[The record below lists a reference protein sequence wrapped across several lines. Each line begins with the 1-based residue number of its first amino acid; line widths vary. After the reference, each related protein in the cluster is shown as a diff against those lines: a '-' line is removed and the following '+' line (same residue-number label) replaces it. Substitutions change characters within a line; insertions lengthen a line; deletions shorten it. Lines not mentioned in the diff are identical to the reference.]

1 MTVSP
6 GGVPHTPD
14 TVVFRILGPLQVT
27 GHCGPV
33 RIPPGRQEVILAAL
47 LLEANRVVSTDYL
60 VDLIWDDEP
69 PDTART
75 QVQICVSR
83 LRKLFTTAGIAAAI
97 TTRPPGYALKTEGDL
112 VDAAIFA
119 RRVAEARALG
129 KRRDIAGAVEL
140 LRLAA
145 ELWQGDCLSGV
156 SSETLRSKAL
166 QLDEE
171 RLTAAETRID
181 LELDLG
187 RHHQLVGEIQLLVR
201 VHPLRERLRGQLML
215 ALYRSGRQ
223 AEALE
228 SYRVGRELLVEELGL
243 EPGGELRQ
251 LERAILSG
259 EVPPVPLPGKGEG
272 AALRGGFRET
282 EAPGAGFRDGA
293 DAPGTGFRAEAPG
306 GGAWWSGRELPSP
319 GEAGAMGAELRDAGR
334 GADPSGAG
342 SVGAGSVG
350 AGSVGPL
357 GADGGP
363 AGARPGQSTP
373 GAGAAGAG
381 RPGFGAPDASAP
393 GPGQQGAGPWGS
405 GPVRA
410 GSVDAEPSGPG
421 ESGGG
426 REGARPGS
434 TTPGAGTPGP
444 GPSDA
449 GRPGAG
455 PADAGA
461 ADAGRRPGGGPAR
474 AGAAGRPLGA
484 GAETAGPG
492 YGGGS
497 RFPALPGRP
506 GGTTDALGGALLG
519 ALLAG
524 PTDLGTGSGAPEG
537 GRDGALGPAGTS
549 AGGSAGLALLGHVR
563 AGGSPGAESR
573 PETTAGVPDGFPG
586 TEYGPDATGGPGRL
600 PGAEYRPETTHSP
613 AGRTGTDYP
622 QETPGGARGSTG
634 AEYGPETT
642 GGPGR
647 LPGAEY
653 RPETAHGPAGRTGTE
668 YPQEITGG
676 PGGFARAEYR
686 LEAAGGGL
694 PGAEYRSEGGAGRA
708 ERPGGA
714 YGASAQGGPYREE
727 TPRQL
732 PADTSDFVG
741 DEEQILRIEGALLG
755 DGTRRAVGLAVIVG
769 KPGTGKSTLATHIA
783 HRLSDSAFPDG
794 QLYCDLRG
802 TGTPATSGEVL
813 GRFLRALGIPGPVI
827 PESQDERAEMYRTLL
842 ASRRVLVVLDDAASE
857 SQIRPLLPGSNSCA
871 VLVTSR
877 VRLTGLPGAHRVE
890 LDVMGTGHAVEL
902 LVRVIGADRVA
913 REGVAVE
920 ALIRTVGGL
929 PLALRI
935 VAARL
940 AARPHWTLASM
951 VHRLA
956 NERHRLDEL
965 THGEMTMRASLS
977 LTHDGLAAEDRRLL
991 RLLSL
996 AQGPTL
1002 PGWLAGPLLD
1012 DPRPFASDL
1021 LEPLVDVQMLD
1032 VVGMEST
1039 GGFRYRFHEIIRVF
1053 AREQLA
1059 AHHDP
1064 ADQRAATARM
1074 LGGWMSLAE
1083 QAHRRIYGGDFT
1095 VLHGG
1100 APRWEPPAGC
1110 VEELLVDPLEW
1121 LDSEHANLVQAVE
1134 HAAREGMDELCW
1146 DLAATLATLFEGRG
1160 YFDDWERTHQLALE
1174 CVRSAGNTRGTAAL
1188 LGSLGVLYLGRSQ
1201 SEESRAALTS
1211 ALGLFEELGDRQGLA
1226 LCHRD
1231 LALLERMRGNED
1243 HALTLYDRALRD
1255 FDRAGDVVGRA
1266 IVLTQSAHIW
1276 MRRGQTSAAQ
1286 SRLDEAL
1293 GIYRSVGYTGGQ
1305 ARTLRRAGQLLQG
1318 QGEHERAVTTF
1329 TEVLELCR
1337 DSGDVIGEGHLL
1349 RDLGHA
1355 HAEMGRCEAARGFYA
1370 QALSV
1375 REQIMD
1381 QGGAAL
1387 VRLDLARLLAA
1398 SGGTGERS
1406 RSRELLESA
1415 VRAFRDRRMGPELA
1429 EAERLL
1435 GSAPTG
1441 GSPAGRTP
1449 GSFSGTPPTV
1459 SGTVV
1464 PGAVVSGT
1472 VVSGTV
1478 VSGTVVSGAP
1488 LPGPAPA
1495 PVRAPAAGS
1504 AAGV

>member
-27 GHCGPV
+27 GLSGPV

-97 TTRPPGYALKTEGDL
+97 TTRPPGYVLRTEGDL
-112 VDAAIFA
+112 VDAAVFA
-119 RRVAEARALG
+119 RRLADARTLA
-129 KRRDIAGAVEL
+129 KRGDAPEAVEL
-140 LRLAA
+140 LRAA
-145 ELWQGDCLSGV
+145 GELWQGDCLSGV

-171 RLTAAETRID
+171 RLTAAETRIE

-243 EPGGELRQ
+243 EPGGELRG

-259 EVPPVPLPGKGEG
+259 DVPPV
-272 AALRGGFRET
+272 R
-282 EAPGAGFRDGA
+282 
-293 DAPGTGFRAEAPG
+293 
-306 GGAWWSGRELPSP
+306 
-319 GEAGAMGAELRDAGR
+319 
-334 GADPSGAG
+334 
-342 SVGAGSVG
+342 
-350 AGSVGPL
+350 
-357 GADGGP
+357 P
-363 AGARPGQSTP
+363 A
-373 GAGAAGAG
+373 
-381 RPGFGAPDASAP
+381 
-393 GPGQQGAGPWGS
+393 
-405 GPVRA
+405 
-410 GSVDAEPSGPG
+410 
-421 ESGGG
+421 
-426 REGARPGS
+426 
-434 TTPGAGTPGP
+434 
-444 GPSDA
+444 
-449 GRPGAG
+449 
-455 PADAGA
+455 
-461 ADAGRRPGGGPAR
+461 RPGGGFGSA
-474 AGAAGRPLGA
+474 GA
-484 GAETAGPG
+484 GAGFGGAGTGAGPG
-492 YGGGS
+492 
-497 RFPALPGRP
+497 F
-506 GGTTDALGGALLG
+506 
-519 ALLAG
+519 G
-524 PTDLGTGSGAPEG
+524 PTDAGPGTGY
-537 GRDGALGPAGTS
+537 
-549 AGGSAGLALLGHVR
+549 GSAD
-563 AGGSPGAESR
+563 AG
-573 PETTAGVPDGFPG
+573 PG
-586 TEYGPDATGGPGRL
+586 TGYGT
-600 PGAEYRPETTHSP
+600 
-613 AGRTGTDYP
+613 TGTGAGAGYGG
-622 QETPGGARGSTG
+622 TGTGRSAAFGGAASGSG
-634 AEYGPETT
+634 
-642 GGPGR
+642 
-647 LPGAEY
+647 
-653 RPETAHGPAGRTGTE
+653 
-668 YPQEITGG
+668 
-676 PGGFARAEYR
+676 GGFGAA
-686 LEAAGGGL
+686 AAG
-694 PGAEYRSEGGAGRA
+694 
-708 ERPGGA
+708 PGGA
-714 YGASAQGGPYREE
+714 YGAGAAGTGAADGTRPGTPQATHGAPGAPFASSGPPASQGAASPADPGGSPRHQAPYGHGTPGTPGTPLGIPAPRPPQDHGAPLGSAGARAPHDRGAPSPQGPAGIAPPGHGSLLATPFGGGTAGEAPGGPFDGFPVWSPGAPDRSPGRGTSPAGGPADASPTWGAAPASGYPAVEGAPSRNAGPSGGYGGGAGTPGAGSAGGGRAGHPVTSTAATVAPYREE

-741 DEEQILRIEGALLG
+741 DEERIRRVEQALLG
-755 DGTRRAVGLAVIVG
+755 DGECGGGRRAVGVAVIVG

-783 HRLSDSAFPDG
+783 HRLSETAFPDG

-813 GRFLRALGIPGPVI
+813 GRFLRALGIPGPVL

-857 SQIRPLLPGSNSCA
+857 SQIRPLLPGSNTCA

-890 LDVMGTGHAVEL
+890 LDVMGTDHAVEL
-902 LVRVIGADRVA
+902 LVRVIGPDRVA
-913 REGVAVE
+913 REPVAVE

-996 AQGPTL
+996 AQGQTL
-1002 PGWLAGPLLD
+1002 PGWLAGALLD

-1059 AHHDP
+1059 AHHEA
-1064 ADQRAATARM
+1064 ADQHAATARM

-1095 VLHGG
+1095 VLHGS
-1100 APRWEPPAGC
+1100 APRWEPPAEC
-1110 VEELLVDPLEW
+1110 VDELLVDPLGW

-1134 HAAREGMDELCW
+1134 HAAREQMDELCW
-1146 DLAATLATLFEGRG
+1146 DLATTLATLFEGRG
-1160 YFDDWERTHQLALE
+1160 YLDDWERTHRLALDS
-1174 CVRSAGNTRGTAAL
+1174 VRAAGNTRGTAAL
-1188 LGSLGVLYLGRSQ
+1188 LSSLGVLHLGRSQ
-1201 SEESRAALTS
+1201 SEESRSALTT
-1211 ALGLFEELGDRQGLA
+1211 ALGLFQELEDRQGQA

-1243 HALTLYDRALRD
+1243 HALSLYDRALRD
-1255 FDRAGDVVGRA
+1255 FDQAGDVVGRA

-1276 MRRGQTSAAQ
+1276 MRRGQSSAAQ
-1286 SRLDEAL
+1286 TRLDEAL

-1318 QGEHERAVTTF
+1318 QGEHERAVTTY

-1337 DSGDVIGEGHLL
+1337 ESGDVIGEGHLL

-1381 QGGAAL
+1381 HGGAAL
-1387 VRLDLARLLAA
+1387 VRLDLARLLTAN
-1398 SGGTGERS
+1398 GGAGERS

-1415 VRAFRDRRMGPELA
+1415 VRAFRDRGMERELA

-1435 GSAPTG
+1435 AAP
-1441 GSPAGRTP
+1441 
-1449 GSFSGTPPTV
+1449 
-1459 SGTVV
+1459 
-1464 PGAVVSGT
+1464 
-1472 VVSGTV
+1472 
-1478 VSGTVVSGAP
+1478 
-1488 LPGPAPA
+1488 
-1495 PVRAPAAGS
+1495 
-1504 AAGV
+1504 

>member
-1 MTVSP
+1 MTASP

-14 TVVFRILGPLQVT
+14 AVVFRILGPLQVT
-27 GHCGPV
+27 GQGGPV

-83 LRKLFTTAGIAAAI
+83 LRKLFTKAAIAAAI
-97 TTRPPGYALKTEGDL
+97 TTRPPGYVLKTEGDL
-112 VDAAIFA
+112 VDAAVFA
-119 RRVAEARALG
+119 RKVADARTLG
-129 KRRDIAGAVEL
+129 RQGGTAEAVEL
-140 LRLAA
+140 LRAA
-145 ELWQGDCLSGV
+145 GELWQGDCLSGV

-171 RLTAAETRID
+171 RLIAAETRIE

-243 EPGGELRQ
+243 EPGGELRR
-251 LERAILSG
+251 LESAILSG
-259 EVPPVPLPGKGEG
+259 EVPAPSR
-272 AALRGGFRET
+272 AASDGYGG
-282 EAPGAGFRDGA
+282 
-293 DAPGTGFRAEAPG
+293 RAEAP
-306 GGAWWSGRELPSP
+306 
-319 GEAGAMGAELRDAGR
+319 
-334 GADPSGAG
+334 
-342 SVGAGSVG
+342 
-350 AGSVGPL
+350 
-357 GADGGP
+357 
-363 AGARPGQSTP
+363 
-373 GAGAAGAG
+373 
-381 RPGFGAPDASAP
+381 
-393 GPGQQGAGPWGS
+393 
-405 GPVRA
+405 
-410 GSVDAEPSGPG
+410 
-421 ESGGG
+421 
-426 REGARPGS
+426 
-434 TTPGAGTPGP
+434 
-444 GPSDA
+444 
-449 GRPGAG
+449 
-455 PADAGA
+455 
-461 ADAGRRPGGGPAR
+461 RPGGAP
-474 AGAAGRPLGA
+474 GAPYADPR
-484 GAETAGPG
+484 
-492 YGGGS
+492 
-497 RFPALPGRP
+497 
-506 GGTTDALGGALLG
+506 
-519 ALLAG
+519 
-524 PTDLGTGSGAPEG
+524 SGAV
-537 GRDGALGPAGTS
+537 GRSD
-549 AGGSAGLALLGHVR
+549 
-563 AGGSPGAESR
+563 
-573 PETTAGVPDGFPG
+573 GVP
-586 TEYGPDATGGPGRL
+586 
-600 PGAEYRPETTHSP
+600 
-613 AGRTGTDYP
+613 
-622 QETPGGARGSTG
+622 
-634 AEYGPETT
+634 
-642 GGPGR
+642 
-647 LPGAEY
+647 
-653 RPETAHGPAGRTGTE
+653 
-668 YPQEITGG
+668 
-676 PGGFARAEYR
+676 
-686 LEAAGGGL
+686 AAPSG
-694 PGAEYRSEGGAGRA
+694 
-708 ERPGGA
+708 ERPGGERPGRYTGGGTDVGTGGGRDVGTGGGTGVGTGVGTPPRA
-714 YGASAQGGPYREE
+714 AGSTAQAGGAGGPGPALTGQLVPGRPVPGARPRGGPADPFDVPAAYREE

-741 DEEQILRIEGALLG
+741 DEEQICRIERALLG
-755 DGTRRAVGLAVIVG
+755 EGGRRAVGLAAIVG

-783 HRLSDSAFPDG
+783 HRLSETGFPDG

-802 TGTPATSGEVL
+802 TGAPATAAEVL

-842 ASRRVLVVLDDAASE
+842 ASRRVLVVLDDAGSE

-877 VRLTGLPGAHRVE
+877 VRLTGLPGAYRVE
-890 LDVMGTGHAVEL
+890 LDVMDTARALEL
-902 LVRVIGADRVA
+902 LVRVVGGDRVE
-913 REGVAVE
+913 REGVAAE

-1002 PGWLAGPLLD
+1002 PGWLAGALLD
-1012 DPRPFASDL
+1012 DHRPFPSDL

-1032 VVGMEST
+1032 VVGVEST

-1059 AHHDP
+1059 VHDEP
-1064 ADQRAATARM
+1064 AAQSAALCRM
-1074 LGGWMSLAE
+1074 MGGWMSLAE

-1095 VLHGG
+1095 VLHGT
-1100 APRWEPPAGC
+1100 APRWEPPSSC
-1110 VEELLVDPLEW
+1110 VDELLVDPLEW
-1121 LDSEHANLVQAVE
+1121 LDSEHANLVQTVE
-1134 HAAREGMDELCW
+1134 HAARERMDELCW
-1146 DLAATLATLFEGRG
+1146 DLATTLATLFEARG

-1174 CVRSAGNTRGTAAL
+1174 AVRAAGNRRGSAAL
-1188 LGSLGVLYLGRSQ
+1188 LSSLGALYLGRSQ
-1201 SEESRAALTS
+1201 PEESRAALTS
-1211 ALGLFEELGDRQGLA
+1211 ALGVFQELGDRQGLA

-1243 HALTLYDRALRD
+1243 RALTLYDRALRD
-1255 FDRAGDVVGRA
+1255 FDLVGDVVGRA

-1276 MRRGQTSAAQ
+1276 MRRGQTATAR

-1293 GIYRSVGYTGGQ
+1293 SIYRSVGYTGGQ

-1318 QGEHERAVTTF
+1318 QGEHERAVRTF
-1329 TEVLELCR
+1329 SEVLELCR
-1337 DSGDVIGEGHLL
+1337 DGGDVIGEGHLL

-1355 HAEMGRCEAARGFYA
+1355 YAEMGRGEAAQGFYT

-1387 VRLDLARLLAA
+1387 VRMDLARLLAS
-1398 SGGTGERS
+1398 SGGAAERS
-1406 RSRELLESA
+1406 RSRELLETA
-1415 VRAFRDRRMGPELA
+1415 VRAFRDRRMEPELA

-1435 GSAPTG
+1435 G
-1441 GSPAGRTP
+1441 GSAGRP
-1449 GSFSGTPPTV
+1449 GLRAEEPLKSV
-1459 SGTVV
+1459 
-1464 PGAVVSGT
+1464 GAVGSVGAVRSVEPVGSVGAVGSVEPVRSGEAVGASEPVG
-1472 VVSGTV
+1472 VVGPVGSAAAVRSGE
-1478 VSGTVVSGAP
+1478 A
-1488 LPGPAPA
+1488 LPSLKSV
-1495 PVRAPAAGS
+1495 VRAPATGS

>member
-27 GHCGPV
+27 GQGGPV

-83 LRKLFTTAGIAAAI
+83 LRKVFTKAGIAAAI
-97 TTRPPGYALKTEGDL
+97 TTRPPGYVLKTGGDL
-112 VDAAIFA
+112 VDAALFA
-119 RRVAEARALG
+119 RRVADARTLSRQGGPAE
-129 KRRDIAGAVEL
+129 AVEL
-140 LRLAA
+140 LRAA
-145 ELWQGDCLSGV
+145 GELWQGDCLSGV

-171 RLTAAETRID
+171 RLIAAETRIE
-181 LELDLG
+181 LELELA

-243 EPGGELRQ
+243 EPGGELRR
-251 LERAILSG
+251 LESAILSG
-259 EVPPVPLPGKGEG
+259 AVP
-272 AALRGGFRET
+272 
-282 EAPGAGFRDGA
+282 APAG
-293 DAPGTGFRAEAPG
+293 PPG
-306 GGAWWSGRELPSP
+306 GGYAAAGRAGGDGPWKERP
-319 GEAGAMGAELRDAGR
+319 GEAGPDGAGTRSRPAGDAREARQAHGADGAGR
-334 GADPSGAG
+334 GAGDDAP
-342 SVGAGSVG
+342 
-350 AGSVGPL
+350 
-357 GADGGP
+357 
-363 AGARPGQSTP
+363 ARPGGQGATGPHPGRNPP
-373 GAGAAGAG
+373 GAH
-381 RPGFGAPDASAP
+381 P
-393 GPGQQGAGPWGS
+393 
-405 GPVRA
+405 
-410 GSVDAEPSGPG
+410 AE
-421 ESGGG
+421 
-426 REGARPGS
+426 
-434 TTPGAGTPGP
+434 
-444 GPSDA
+444 
-449 GRPGAG
+449 G
-455 PADAGA
+455 PA
-461 ADAGRRPGGGPAR
+461 
-474 AGAAGRPLGA
+474 
-484 GAETAGPG
+484 
-492 YGGGS
+492 
-497 RFPALPGRP
+497 
-506 GGTTDALGGALLG
+506 
-519 ALLAG
+519 
-524 PTDLGTGSGAPEG
+524 
-537 GRDGALGPAGTS
+537 
-549 AGGSAGLALLGHVR
+549 
-563 AGGSPGAESR
+563 
-573 PETTAGVPDGFPG
+573 
-586 TEYGPDATGGPGRL
+586 
-600 PGAEYRPETTHSP
+600 
-613 AGRTGTDYP
+613 
-622 QETPGGARGSTG
+622 
-634 AEYGPETT
+634 
-642 GGPGR
+642 
-647 LPGAEY
+647 
-653 RPETAHGPAGRTGTE
+653 
-668 YPQEITGG
+668 
-676 PGGFARAEYR
+676 
-686 LEAAGGGL
+686 
-694 PGAEYRSEGGAGRA
+694 
-708 ERPGGA
+708 
-714 YGASAQGGPYREE
+714 YREE
-727 TPRQL
+727 IPRQL

-741 DEEQILRIEGALLG
+741 DEERITGIGRTLLG
-755 DGTRRAVGLAVIVG
+755 EGGRRAVGLAVIVG

-783 HRLSDSAFPDG
+783 HRLSETGFPDG

-827 PESQDERAEMYRTLL
+827 PDSQDERAEMYRTLL

-857 SQIRPLLPGSNSCA
+857 SQIRPLLPGSNRCA

-890 LDVMGTGHAVEL
+890 LDVMGTEQALEL

-913 REGVAVE
+913 HERVAAE

-940 AARPHWTLASM
+940 AARPHWSLASM

-1002 PGWLAGPLLD
+1002 PGWLAGALLD
-1012 DPRPFASDL
+1012 DDRPFPSDL

-1032 VVGMEST
+1032 VVGVEST

-1059 AHHDP
+1059 AHDAP
-1064 ADQRAATARM
+1064 QAQSAALGRM
-1074 LGGWMSLAE
+1074 MGGWMSLAE

-1100 APRWEPPAGC
+1100 APRWDPPASC
-1110 VEELLVDPLEW
+1110 VDELLVDPLEW

-1134 HAAREGMDELCW
+1134 HAAREQMDEVCW
-1146 DLAATLATLFEGRG
+1146 DLATTLATLFEARG
-1160 YFDDWERTHQLALE
+1160 YLDDWERTHQLALE
-1174 CVRSAGNTRGTAAL
+1174 AVLRAGNRRGRAAVL
-1188 LGSLGVLYLGRSQ
+1188 SSLGALYLGRSQ
-1201 SEESRAALTS
+1201 PDEARSALTS
-1211 ALGLFEELGDRQGLA
+1211 ALGVFQELGDRQGLA

-1231 LALLERMRGNED
+1231 LALLERMRGDED
-1243 HALTLYDRALRD
+1243 RAMTLYDRALRD
-1255 FDRAGDVVGRA
+1255 FDQVGDVVGRA

-1276 MRRGQTSAAQ
+1276 MRRGQTATAQ

-1293 GIYRSVGYTGGQ
+1293 SIYRSVGYTGGQ

-1318 QGEHERAVTTF
+1318 QGEHERAVVTF

-1355 HAEMGRCEAARGFYA
+1355 HAELGRGEEAGGFYR
-1370 QALSV
+1370 QALAV

-1381 QGGAAL
+1381 LGGAAL
-1387 VRLDLARLLAA
+1387 VRLDLARLLAGSVDGA
-1398 SGGTGERS
+1398 ERA
-1406 RSRELLESA
+1406 RSRELLEPA
-1415 VRAFRDRRMGPELA
+1415 VRAFRDRRMERELA
-1429 EAERLL
+1429 EAQRLL
-1435 GSAPTG
+1435 GSAGGTDTAGAVRSAGAAAITG
-1441 GSPAGRTP
+1441 AAGAVR
-1449 GSFSGTPPTV
+1449 GTGVTGAAAITA
-1459 SGTVV
+1459 GTV
-1464 PGAVVSGT
+1464 GAV
-1472 VVSGTV
+1472 
-1478 VSGTVVSGAP
+1478 GAVGA
-1488 LPGPAPA
+1488 GPDPA
-1495 PVRAPAAGS
+1495 AGVRAPATGY

>member
-27 GHCGPV
+27 GLSGPV

-97 TTRPPGYALKTEGDL
+97 TTRPPGYVLKTEGDL
-112 VDAAIFA
+112 VDAAVFA
-119 RRVAEARALG
+119 RRLADARALA
-129 KRRDIAGAVEL
+129 KRGDAPGAVEL
-140 LRLAA
+140 LRLAG

-171 RLTAAETRID
+171 RLTAAETRIE

-243 EPGGELRQ
+243 EPGGELRG
-251 LERAILSG
+251 LERAILAG
-259 EVPPVPLPGKGEG
+259 DVPPARPPRPTATFGTPDPGPSSGTTGPRRDASGTGRDSGTGTAGTGPDSGLGTTGAGPGSAFG
-272 AALRGGFRET
+272 AADGNRPSGGT
-282 EAPGAGFRDGA
+282 AYGAGG
-293 DAPGTGFRAEAPG
+293 
-306 GGAWWSGRELPSP
+306 
-319 GEAGAMGAELRDAGR
+319 
-334 GADPSGAG
+334 SGAG
-342 SVGAGSVG
+342 VAGAGPDSGFDASGTG
-350 AGSVGPL
+350 AGHGYGTTRTGPDSGRGTT
-357 GADGGP
+357 GAGPGTAFGAAGGN
-363 AGARPGQSTP
+363 RPGSGAAY

-381 RPGFGAPDASAP
+381 AAFGAVA
-393 GPGQQGAGPWGS
+393 
-405 GPVRA
+405 
-410 GSVDAEPSGPG
+410 
-421 ESGGG
+421 
-426 REGARPGS
+426 
-434 TTPGAGTPGP
+434 
-444 GPSDA
+444 A
-449 GRPGAG
+449 GRPGDGGGSAAAAGTGPGAPRASYDGPGTPGAPTASAG
-455 PADAGA
+455 PQAPQSPDT
-461 ADAGRRPGGGPAR
+461 PGN
-474 AGAAGRPLGA
+474 PLGA
-484 GAETAGPG
+484 QTPQAPYDHGTPAGPPG
-492 YGGGS
+492 TPAYGHGAPGGPLGIPAPRAPQDHAAPQGPYGQGTPGFAPGHGPLLPTPFGGGAA
-497 RFPALPGRP
+497 PAWSPAPDRP
-506 GGTTDALGGALLG
+506 ADGGGMAAAYTAWGAAPASADG
-519 ALLAG
+519 APQWSA
-524 PTDLGTGSGAPEG
+524 GSGA
-537 GRDGALGPAGTS
+537 
-549 AGGSAGLALLGHVR
+549 GSGR
-563 AGGSPGAESR
+563 AG
-573 PETTAGVPDGFPG
+573 
-586 TEYGPDATGGPGRL
+586 Y
-600 PGAEYRPETTHSP
+600 P
-613 AGRTGTDYP
+613 APAPAPTGT
-622 QETPGGARGSTG
+622 
-634 AEYGPETT
+634 
-642 GGPGR
+642 
-647 LPGAEY
+647 
-653 RPETAHGPAGRTGTE
+653 
-668 YPQEITGG
+668 
-676 PGGFARAEYR
+676 
-686 LEAAGGGL
+686 
-694 PGAEYRSEGGAGRA
+694 
-708 ERPGGA
+708 
-714 YGASAQGGPYREE
+714 PYREE

-741 DEEQILRIEGALLG
+741 DEECIRRVEQALLG
-755 DGTRRAVGLAVIVG
+755 DGEGGGARRAVGVAVIVG

-783 HRLSDSAFPDG
+783 HRLSETAFPDG

-813 GRFLRALGIPGPVI
+813 GRFLRALGIPGPVL

-842 ASRRVLVVLDDAASE
+842 ASRRLLVVLDDAASE
-857 SQIRPLLPGSNSCA
+857 SQIRPLLPGSNTCA

-890 LDVMGTGHAVEL
+890 LDVMGTDHAVEL
-902 LVRVIGADRVA
+902 LVRVIGPDRVA
-913 REGVAVE
+913 REPVAVE

-996 AQGPTL
+996 AQGQTL
-1002 PGWLAGPLLD
+1002 PGWLAGALLD

-1059 AHHDP
+1059 AHHEA
-1064 ADQRAATARM
+1064 ADQHAATARM

-1095 VLHGG
+1095 VLHGS
-1100 APRWEPPAGC
+1100 APRWEPPSEC
-1110 VEELLVDPLEW
+1110 VDELLVDPLGW
-1121 LDSEHANLVQAVE
+1121 LDSEHGNLVQAVE
-1134 HAAREGMDELCW
+1134 HAAREQMDELCW
-1146 DLAATLATLFEGRG
+1146 DLATTLATLFEGRG
-1160 YFDDWERTHQLALE
+1160 YLDDWERTHLLALDS
-1174 CVRSAGNTRGTAAL
+1174 VRAAGNTRGTAAL
-1188 LGSLGVLYLGRSQ
+1188 LSSLGVLHLGRSQ
-1201 SEESRAALTS
+1201 SEESRSALTT
-1211 ALGLFEELGDRQGLA
+1211 ALGLFLELEDRQGQA

-1243 HALTLYDRALRD
+1243 HALSLYDRALRD
-1255 FDRAGDVVGRA
+1255 FDQAGDVVGRA

-1276 MRRGQTSAAQ
+1276 MRRGQSSAAQ
-1286 SRLDEAL
+1286 TRLDEAL

-1318 QGEHERAVTTF
+1318 QGEHERAVTTY

-1337 DSGDVIGEGHLL
+1337 ESGDVIGEGHLL

-1387 VRLDLARLLAA
+1387 VRLDLARLLTAN
-1398 SGGTGERS
+1398 GGAGERS

-1415 VRAFRDRRMGPELA
+1415 VRAFRDRGMERELA

-1435 GSAPTG
+1435 AAP
-1441 GSPAGRTP
+1441 
-1449 GSFSGTPPTV
+1449 
-1459 SGTVV
+1459 
-1464 PGAVVSGT
+1464 
-1472 VVSGTV
+1472 
-1478 VSGTVVSGAP
+1478 
-1488 LPGPAPA
+1488 
-1495 PVRAPAAGS
+1495 
-1504 AAGV
+1504 

>member
-6 GGVPHTPD
+6 GGAPHTPD

-27 GHCGPV
+27 GLRGPV

-83 LRKLFTTAGIAAAI
+83 LRKLFTAATIAAAI
-97 TTRPPGYALKTEGDL
+97 TTRPPGYVLKTEGDL
-112 VDAAIFA
+112 VDAAVFA
-119 RRVAEARALG
+119 RRVADARALR
-129 KRRDIAGAVEL
+129 KRGETAEAVEL
-140 LRLAA
+140 LRSAG

-171 RLTAAETRID
+171 RLTAAETRIE

-243 EPGGELRQ
+243 EPGDELRT

-259 EVPPVPLPGKGEG
+259 SVPP
-272 AALRGGFRET
+272 
-282 EAPGAGFRDGA
+282 
-293 DAPGTGFRAEAPG
+293 
-306 GGAWWSGRELPSP
+306 LPS
-319 GEAGAMGAELRDAGR
+319 
-334 GADPSGAG
+334 
-342 SVGAGSVG
+342 
-350 AGSVGPL
+350 
-357 GADGGP
+357 GG
-363 AGARPGQSTP
+363 
-373 GAGAAGAG
+373 
-381 RPGFGAPDASAP
+381 
-393 GPGQQGAGPWGS
+393 
-405 GPVRA
+405 
-410 GSVDAEPSGPG
+410 
-421 ESGGG
+421 
-426 REGARPGS
+426 
-434 TTPGAGTPGP
+434 TTPPETPLAFPRTGP
-444 GPSDA
+444 RTV
-449 GRPGAG
+449 RPGAG
-455 PADAGA
+455 PTGSGRPVAGPPTADRPAPGTTGRTGEPIAAAWAASRAATPTGGAGGSDWPVAGA
-461 ADAGRRPGGGPAR
+461 GASDWPVGSPTGADRRGGGAPGIGWPVGGPIGPAGQAAAESVGGGPAGGGASR
-474 AGAAGRPLGA
+474 GGLPGTAGGGARGHMGALPAPFGGGLVPPFAPAAGQ
-484 GAETAGPG
+484 G
-492 YGGGS
+492 YAD
-497 RFPALPGRP
+497 PAPGRGTVPPNGHGDP
-506 GGTTDALGGALLG
+506 GSDA
-519 ALLAG
+519 
-524 PTDLGTGSGAPEG
+524 GTGHSG
-537 GRDGALGPAGTS
+537 GPA
-549 AGGSAGLALLGHVR
+549 A
-563 AGGSPGAESR
+563 
-573 PETTAGVPDGFPG
+573 VP
-586 TEYGPDATGGPGRL
+586 
-600 PGAEYRPETTHSP
+600 
-613 AGRTGTDYP
+613 TGTRP
-622 QETPGGARGSTG
+622 HTPGGAAAS
-634 AEYGPETT
+634 A
-642 GGPGR
+642 
-647 LPGAEY
+647 A
-653 RPETAHGPAGRTGTE
+653 TGT
-668 YPQEITGG
+668 
-676 PGGFARAEYR
+676 
-686 LEAAGGGL
+686 
-694 PGAEYRSEGGAGRA
+694 
-708 ERPGGA
+708 
-714 YGASAQGGPYREE
+714 EE

-741 DEEQILRIEGALLG
+741 DEARIGCVEQALLG
-755 DGTRRAVGLAVIVG
+755 DGGGRRAVGVAVIVG

-783 HRLSDSAFPDG
+783 HRLSETAFPDG

-857 SQIRPLLPGSNSCA
+857 SQVRPLLPGSNTCA

-890 LDVMGTGHAVEL
+890 LDVMGTEHAVEL
-902 LVRVIGADRVA
+902 LTRVIGPDRVA
-913 REGVAVE
+913 REPVAVE

-977 LTHDGLAAEDRRLL
+977 LTHDGLASEDRRLL

-996 AQGPTL
+996 AQGQTL
-1002 PGWLAGPLLD
+1002 PGWLAGALLD

-1059 AHHDP
+1059 AHHEP
-1064 ADQRAATARM
+1064 ADQQAATARM

-1095 VLHGG
+1095 VLHGS
-1100 APRWEPPAGC
+1100 APRWEPPASC
-1110 VEELLVDPLEW
+1110 VDELLVDPLEW

-1134 HAAREGMDELCW
+1134 HAAREQMDELCW
-1146 DLAATLATLFEGRG
+1146 DLATTLATLFEGRG
-1160 YFDDWERTHQLALE
+1160 YLDDWERTHRLALE
-1174 CVRSAGNTRGTAAL
+1174 SVRAAGNTRGTAAL
-1188 LGSLGVLYLGRSQ
+1188 LSSLGVLHLGRSQ
-1201 SEESRAALTS
+1201 SEESRTALTT
-1211 ALGLFEELGDRQGLA
+1211 ALGLFQELDDRQGQA

-1243 HALTLYDRALRD
+1243 HALSLYDRALRD
-1255 FDRAGDVVGRA
+1255 FDQAGDVVGRA

-1276 MRRGQTSAAQ
+1276 MRRGQSSAAQ
-1286 SRLDEAL
+1286 TRLDEAL

-1318 QGEHERAVTTF
+1318 QGEHERAVTTY

-1387 VRLDLARLLAA
+1387 VRLDLARLLTAN
-1398 SGGTGERS
+1398 GGAGERS

-1415 VRAFRDRRMGPELA
+1415 VRAFRDRGMEQELA

-1435 GSAPTG
+1435 GAS
-1441 GSPAGRTP
+1441 
-1449 GSFSGTPPTV
+1449 
-1459 SGTVV
+1459 
-1464 PGAVVSGT
+1464 
-1472 VVSGTV
+1472 
-1478 VSGTVVSGAP
+1478 
-1488 LPGPAPA
+1488 
-1495 PVRAPAAGS
+1495 
-1504 AAGV
+1504 

>member
-27 GHCGPV
+27 GLSGPV

-97 TTRPPGYALKTEGDL
+97 TTRPPGYVLKTEGDL
-112 VDAAIFA
+112 VDAAVFA
-119 RRVAEARALG
+119 RRLADARALA
-129 KRRDIAGAVEL
+129 KRGDAPEAVEL
-140 LRLAA
+140 LRAA
-145 ELWQGDCLSGV
+145 GELWQGDCLSGV

-171 RLTAAETRID
+171 RLTAAETRIE

-243 EPGGELRQ
+243 EPGGELRG
-251 LERAILSG
+251 LERAILAG
-259 EVPPVPLPGKGEG
+259 DVPPPRPPRPTTTFGTPDPRPPFGSTGPGRDTSGTRRDPDRGTTGTGSAPGSGATGTGPIPGYGTAGTGPNHGYGTSGARPDSGLGPSGTGADSGFGATGSGPDSGRGSAGAGPGSAFGAVDGNRPGSG
-272 AALRGGFRET
+272 AAYSAGG
-282 EAPGAGFRDGA
+282 
-293 DAPGTGFRAEAPG
+293 
-306 GGAWWSGRELPSP
+306 
-319 GEAGAMGAELRDAGR
+319 
-334 GADPSGAG
+334 SGAG
-342 SVGAGSVG
+342 VAGAGPASGFDASGTG
-350 AGSVGPL
+350 AGHGYGTTGTGPDSRL
-357 GADGGP
+357 GTTGAGPGSAFGAVDGN
-363 AGARPGQSTP
+363 RPGSGAAY

-381 RPGFGAPDASAP
+381 VAEAGPASGFDTSGTGASHGYGTTGTGPDSGRGSA
-393 GPGQQGAGPWGS
+393 GAGPGS
-405 GPVRA
+405 AFGA
-410 GSVDAEPSGPG
+410 VDGN
-421 ESGGG
+421 
-426 REGARPGS
+426 
-434 TTPGAGTPGP
+434 
-444 GPSDA
+444 
-449 GRPGAG
+449 
-455 PADAGA
+455 
-461 ADAGRRPGGGPAR
+461 RPGGGAAYS
-474 AGAAGRPLGA
+474 AGGAEADAAFGAVAAGRAGDGGGSAAAAGTGPGAPRASYGGPGTPGVPITSAAPQGPGTPGSPLGA
-484 GAETAGPG
+484 PTPQAPYDHGTPAGPPG
-492 YGGGS
+492 MPAYGHGAPFGIPAPRAPQDHDAPQGTPGFPPGRGPLLPTPFGGGTAPD
-497 RFPALPGRP
+497 RPAD
-506 GGTTDALGGALLG
+506 GGGIAAAYTAWGAAPAG
-519 ALLAG
+519 ADGA
-524 PTDLGTGSGAPEG
+524 PQWSAGSGA
-537 GRDGALGPAGTS
+537 
-549 AGGSAGLALLGHVR
+549 GS
-563 AGGSPGAESR
+563 
-573 PETTAGVPDGFPG
+573 
-586 TEYGPDATGGPGRL
+586 
-600 PGAEYRPETTHSP
+600 
-613 AGRTGTDYP
+613 GRTGYP
-622 QETPGGARGSTG
+622 AP
-634 AEYGPETT
+634 
-642 GGPGR
+642 
-647 LPGAEY
+647 
-653 RPETAHGPAGRTGTE
+653 TGT
-668 YPQEITGG
+668 
-676 PGGFARAEYR
+676 
-686 LEAAGGGL
+686 
-694 PGAEYRSEGGAGRA
+694 
-708 ERPGGA
+708 
-714 YGASAQGGPYREE
+714 PYREE

-741 DEEQILRIEGALLG
+741 DEQCIRRVEQALLG
-755 DGTRRAVGLAVIVG
+755 DGESGGVRRAVGVAVIVG

-783 HRLSDSAFPDG
+783 HRLSETAFPDG

-813 GRFLRALGIPGPVI
+813 GRFLRALGIPGPVL
-827 PESQDERAEMYRTLL
+827 PDSQDERAEMYRTLL

-857 SQIRPLLPGSNSCA
+857 SQIRPLLPGSNTCA

-890 LDVMGTGHAVEL
+890 LDVMGTDHAVEL
-902 LVRVIGADRVA
+902 LVRVIGPDRVA
-913 REGVAVE
+913 REPVAVE

-996 AQGPTL
+996 AQGQTL
-1002 PGWLAGPLLD
+1002 PGWLAGALLD

-1059 AHHDP
+1059 AHHEA
-1064 ADQRAATARM
+1064 ADQHAATARM

-1095 VLHGG
+1095 VLHGS
-1100 APRWEPPAGC
+1100 APRWEPPSEC
-1110 VEELLVDPLEW
+1110 VDELLVDPLGW
-1121 LDSEHANLVQAVE
+1121 LDSEHGNLVQAVE
-1134 HAAREGMDELCW
+1134 HAAREQMDELCW
-1146 DLAATLATLFEGRG
+1146 DLATTLATLFEGRG
-1160 YFDDWERTHQLALE
+1160 YLDDWERTHLLALDS
-1174 CVRSAGNTRGTAAL
+1174 VRAAGNTRGTAAL
-1188 LGSLGVLYLGRSQ
+1188 LSSLGVLHLGRSQ
-1201 SEESRAALTS
+1201 SEESRSALTT
-1211 ALGLFEELGDRQGLA
+1211 ALGLFLELEDRQGQA

-1243 HALTLYDRALRD
+1243 HALSLYDRALRD
-1255 FDRAGDVVGRA
+1255 FDQAGDVVGRA

-1276 MRRGQTSAAQ
+1276 MRRGQSSAAQ
-1286 SRLDEAL
+1286 TRLDEAL

-1318 QGEHERAVTTF
+1318 QGEHERAVTTY

-1337 DSGDVIGEGHLL
+1337 ESGDVIGEGHLL

-1387 VRLDLARLLAA
+1387 VRLDLARLLTAN
-1398 SGGTGERS
+1398 GGAGERS

-1415 VRAFRDRRMGPELA
+1415 VRAFRDRGMERELA

-1435 GSAPTG
+1435 AAP
-1441 GSPAGRTP
+1441 
-1449 GSFSGTPPTV
+1449 
-1459 SGTVV
+1459 
-1464 PGAVVSGT
+1464 
-1472 VVSGTV
+1472 
-1478 VSGTVVSGAP
+1478 
-1488 LPGPAPA
+1488 
-1495 PVRAPAAGS
+1495 
-1504 AAGV
+1504 

>member
-1 MTVSP
+1 MTASP
-6 GGVPHTPD
+6 GGVPNTPD
-14 TVVFRILGPLQVT
+14 AVVFRILGPLQVT
-27 GHCGPV
+27 GRGGPV

-83 LRKLFTTAGIAAAI
+83 LRKLFTKAGIAAAI
-97 TTRPPGYALKTEGDL
+97 TTRPPGYVLKTEGDL
-112 VDAAIFA
+112 VDAALFSRKVADA
-119 RRVAEARALG
+119 RTLG
-129 KRRDIAGAVEL
+129 KQGGIADAVEL
-140 LRLAA
+140 LRAA
-145 ELWQGDCLSGV
+145 GELWQGECLSGV

-171 RLTAAETRID
+171 RLIAAETRIE

-187 RHHQLVGEIQLLVR
+187 RHHQLVGEVQLLVR

-243 EPGGELRQ
+243 EPGGELRR
-251 LERAILSG
+251 LESAILSG
-259 EVPPVPLPGKGEG
+259 EVAPPSRAASDGYGGPPSAARQEG
-272 AALRGGFRET
+272 
-282 EAPGAGFRDGA
+282 APGA
-293 DAPGTGFRAEAPG
+293 PY
-306 GGAWWSGRELPSP
+306 
-319 GEAGAMGAELRDAGR
+319 
-334 GADPSGAG
+334 ADPRSGA
-342 SVGAGSVG
+342 VGRS
-350 AGSVGPL
+350 
-357 GADGGP
+357 
-363 AGARPGQSTP
+363 
-373 GAGAAGAG
+373 
-381 RPGFGAPDASAP
+381 
-393 GPGQQGAGPWGS
+393 
-405 GPVRA
+405 
-410 GSVDAEPSGPG
+410 
-421 ESGGG
+421 
-426 REGARPGS
+426 
-434 TTPGAGTPGP
+434 
-444 GPSDA
+444 
-449 GRPGAG
+449 
-455 PADAGA
+455 
-461 ADAGRRPGGGPAR
+461 GGGPAV
-474 AGAAGRPLGA
+474 
-484 GAETAGPG
+484 
-492 YGGGS
+492 
-497 RFPALPGRP
+497 P
-506 GGTTDALGGALLG
+506 GG
-519 ALLAG
+519 
-524 PTDLGTGSGAPEG
+524 
-537 GRDGALGPAGTS
+537 
-549 AGGSAGLALLGHVR
+549 
-563 AGGSPGAESR
+563 
-573 PETTAGVPDGFPG
+573 
-586 TEYGPDATGGPGRL
+586 
-600 PGAEYRPETTHSP
+600 
-613 AGRTGTDYP
+613 
-622 QETPGGARGSTG
+622 
-634 AEYGPETT
+634 
-642 GGPGR
+642 
-647 LPGAEY
+647 
-653 RPETAHGPAGRTGTE
+653 
-668 YPQEITGG
+668 
-676 PGGFARAEYR
+676 
-686 LEAAGGGL
+686 
-694 PGAEYRSEGGAGRA
+694 
-708 ERPGGA
+708 ERPGGERPGRDTEGGTGGGTGGGTPA
-714 YGASAQGGPYREE
+714 LAAGSAVQDGASGGPGPASAGPALTGPAGPGRPVSGGRPRGGPADPFDVPAAYREE

-741 DEEQILRIEGALLG
+741 DEEQIGRIEHALLG
-755 DGTRRAVGLAVIVG
+755 EGGRRAVGLAAIVG

-783 HRLSDSAFPDG
+783 HRLSETGFPDG

-802 TGTPATSGEVL
+802 TGAPATAAEVL

-857 SQIRPLLPGSNSCA
+857 SQIRPLLPGSNRCA

-877 VRLTGLPGAHRVE
+877 VRLTGLPGAYRVE
-890 LDVMGTGHAVEL
+890 LDVMDTARALEL
-902 LVRVIGADRVA
+902 LVRVVGGDRVE
-913 REGVAVE
+913 REGVAAE

-1002 PGWLAGPLLD
+1002 PGWLAGALLD
-1012 DPRPFASDL
+1012 DHRPFPSDL

-1032 VVGMEST
+1032 VVGVEST

-1059 AHHDP
+1059 VHDEP
-1064 ADQRAATARM
+1064 AAQSAALGRM
-1074 LGGWMSLAE
+1074 MGGWMSLAE

-1095 VLHGG
+1095 VLHGT
-1100 APRWEPPAGC
+1100 APRWEPPSSC
-1110 VEELLVDPLEW
+1110 VDELLVEPLEW

-1134 HAAREGMDELCW
+1134 HAARERMDELCW
-1146 DLAATLATLFEGRG
+1146 DLATTLATLFEARG

-1174 CVRSAGNTRGTAAL
+1174 AVRAAGNRRGSAAL
-1188 LGSLGVLYLGRSQ
+1188 LSSLGALYLGRSQ
-1201 SEESRAALTS
+1201 PEESRAALTS
-1211 ALGLFEELGDRQGLA
+1211 ALGVFQELGDRQGLA

-1243 HALTLYDRALRD
+1243 RALTLYDRALRD
-1255 FDRAGDVVGRA
+1255 FDLVGDVVGRA

-1276 MRRGQTSAAQ
+1276 MRRGQTATAR

-1293 GIYRSVGYTGGQ
+1293 SIYRSVGYTGGQ

-1318 QGEHERAVTTF
+1318 QGEHERAVRTF
-1329 TEVLELCR
+1329 SEVLELCR
-1337 DSGDVIGEGHLL
+1337 DGGDVIGEGHLL

-1355 HAEMGRCEAARGFYA
+1355 YAEMGRGEAAQGFYT

-1387 VRLDLARLLAA
+1387 VRMDLARLLAS
-1398 SGGTGERS
+1398 SGGAAERS
-1406 RSRELLESA
+1406 RSRELLETA
-1415 VRAFRDRRMGPELA
+1415 VRAFRDRRMEPELA

-1435 GSAPTG
+1435 G
-1441 GSPAGRTP
+1441 GSAGRP
-1449 GSFSGTPPTV
+1449 GTREVPRAAGVAAGERGGGRAGDRGGAAEPARAEEPLRSVDPLGAGEALPALKS
-1459 SGTVV
+1459 VV
-1464 PGAVVSGT
+1464 RV
-1472 VVSGTV
+1472 
-1478 VSGTVVSGAP
+1478 
-1488 LPGPAPA
+1488 PAT
-1495 PVRAPAAGS
+1495 GS

>member
-27 GHCGPV
+27 GQGGPV

-83 LRKLFTTAGIAAAI
+83 LRKLFTKAEIAAAI
-97 TTRPPGYALKTEGDL
+97 TTRPPGYVLKTEGDL
-112 VDAAIFA
+112 VDAAVFS
-119 RRVAEARALG
+119 RRVTDARVVGKQGDLAEAA
-129 KRRDIAGAVEL
+129 EL
-140 LRLAA
+140 LRAA
-145 ELWQGDCLSGV
+145 GELWQGDCLSGV

-171 RLTAAETRID
+171 RLTAAEARID

-228 SYRVGRELLVEELGL
+228 SYRVGRELMIEELGL
-243 EPGGELRQ
+243 EPGGELRR
-251 LERAILSG
+251 LESAILSG
-259 EVPPVPLPGKGEG
+259 DVPSGGRGGGYDGPSGGTYAGRPVPSGETGAGYDGPSRGTYAGRPGGRFIARPGG
-272 AALRGGFRET
+272 AFPPGGAGPDHPRGPADGGLFPGPA
-282 EAPGAGFRDGA
+282 APGYVGPPGGAFTGAPTGTFTGTGSAGGHMPDGGYTGPGSA
-293 DAPGTGFRAEAPG
+293 GGDAPGSSYPRPGAAGTHPDGGYTGPGSVSGHAPG
-306 GGAWWSGRELPSP
+306 GGYP
-319 GEAGAMGAELRDAGR
+319 GPGAAGAHPGGHTANGANVG
-334 GADPSGAG
+334 GGSGGGQG
-342 SVGAGSVG
+342 SGGGYTGGHPGVPVWDG
-350 AGSVGPL
+350 GPL
-357 GADGGP
+357 PGQGDRPRSGTADGGASRDGGP
-363 AGARPGQSTP
+363 AWAGGPHAGQ
-373 GAGAAGAG
+373 GAGAQD
-381 RPGFGAPDASAP
+381 P
-393 GPGQQGAGPWGS
+393 
-405 GPVRA
+405 
-410 GSVDAEPSGPG
+410 
-421 ESGGG
+421 
-426 REGARPGS
+426 
-434 TTPGAGTPGP
+434 
-444 GPSDA
+444 
-449 GRPGAG
+449 
-455 PADAGA
+455 
-461 ADAGRRPGGGPAR
+461 
-474 AGAAGRPLGA
+474 
-484 GAETAGPG
+484 
-492 YGGGS
+492 
-497 RFPALPGRP
+497 
-506 GGTTDALGGALLG
+506 
-519 ALLAG
+519 
-524 PTDLGTGSGAPEG
+524 
-537 GRDGALGPAGTS
+537 
-549 AGGSAGLALLGHVR
+549 
-563 AGGSPGAESR
+563 
-573 PETTAGVPDGFPG
+573 
-586 TEYGPDATGGPGRL
+586 
-600 PGAEYRPETTHSP
+600 
-613 AGRTGTDYP
+613 
-622 QETPGGARGSTG
+622 
-634 AEYGPETT
+634 
-642 GGPGR
+642 
-647 LPGAEY
+647 
-653 RPETAHGPAGRTGTE
+653 
-668 YPQEITGG
+668 
-676 PGGFARAEYR
+676 
-686 LEAAGGGL
+686 AAGGGARRD
-694 PGAEYRSEGGAGRA
+694 GAPAWVGGAQVG
-708 ERPGGA
+708 
-714 YGASAQGGPYREE
+714 QGGGGGHFPVQPGQGAARAAEGYREE
-727 TPRQL
+727 IPRQL

-741 DEEQILRIEGALLG
+741 DEARITGIERTLLG
-755 DGTRRAVGLAVIVG
+755 EGGRRAVGLAVIVG

-783 HRLSDSAFPDG
+783 HRLSETAFPDG

-802 TGTPATSGEVL
+802 TGTPATSAEVL

-857 SQIRPLLPGSNSCA
+857 SQIRPLLPGSNTCA

-890 LDVMGTGHAVEL
+890 LDVMGTGHALEL
-902 LVRVIGADRVA
+902 LARVIGADRIE
-913 REGVAVE
+913 REGVAAE
-920 ALIRTVGGL
+920 ALVRTVGGL

-977 LTHDGLAAEDRRLL
+977 LTHDGLAPEDRRLL

-1002 PGWLAGPLLD
+1002 PGWLAGALLD
-1012 DPRPFASDL
+1012 DQRPFPSDL

-1032 VVGMEST
+1032 VVGVEST

-1059 AHHDP
+1059 AHDEP
-1064 ADQRAATARM
+1064 AAQSAALGRM
-1074 LGGWMSLAE
+1074 MGGWLSLAE

-1095 VLHGG
+1095 VLHGT
-1100 APRWEPPAGC
+1100 APRWQPPAAC
-1110 VEELLVDPLEW
+1110 VDELLVDPLEW

-1134 HAAREGMDELCW
+1134 HAARERMDELCW
-1146 DLAATLATLFEGRG
+1146 DLATTLATLFEGRG
-1160 YFDDWERTHQLALE
+1160 YFDDWERTHQLALD

-1188 LGSLGVLYLGRSQ
+1188 LSSLGVLYLGRSQ
-1201 SEESRAALTS
+1201 HDESRS
-1211 ALGLFEELGDRQGLA
+1211 ALSSALALFQELGDRQGLA

-1231 LALLERMRGNED
+1231 LALLERMRGSED
-1243 HALTLYDRALRD
+1243 QALVLYDRALRD
-1255 FDRAGDVVGRA
+1255 FDEVGDVVGRA

-1276 MRRGQTSAAQ
+1276 MRRGQTSVAQ

-1305 ARTLRRAGQLLQG
+1305 ARTLRRAGQLQQG
-1318 QGEHERAVTTF
+1318 QGEHERAVQTF

-1337 DSGDVIGEGHLL
+1337 DSGDIIGEGHLL

-1355 HAEMGRCEAARGFYA
+1355 HAEMGRGEAARGFYA

-1398 SGGTGERS
+1398 SGGSGERS
-1406 RSRELLESA
+1406 RSRELLETA
-1415 VRAFRDRRMGPELA
+1415 VRAFRDRRMEPELA
-1429 EAERLL
+1429 EAERML
-1435 GSAPTG
+1435 GA
-1441 GSPAGRTP
+1441 R
-1449 GSFSGTPPTV
+1449 
-1459 SGTVV
+1459 
-1464 PGAVVSGT
+1464 
-1472 VVSGTV
+1472 
-1478 VSGTVVSGAP
+1478 
-1488 LPGPAPA
+1488 LPEAREASRPEARDMSRPDA
-1495 PVRAPAAGS
+1495 AVRAPGAET

>member
-6 GGVPHTPD
+6 GGVPPTPD
-14 TVVFRILGPLQVT
+14 PVVFRILGPLQVT
-27 GHCGPV
+27 GRDGPV
-33 RIPPGRQEVILAAL
+33 RVPPGRQEVILAAL

-97 TTRPPGYALKTEGDL
+97 TTRPPGYVLKTEGEDL
-112 VDAAIFA
+112 VDAALFA
-119 RRVAEARALG
+119 RRVADARVLG
-129 KRRDIAGAVEL
+129 KRGEHAGAVEL
-140 LRLAA
+140 LRSAG

-171 RLTAAETRID
+171 RLTAAETRIE

-243 EPGGELRQ
+243 EPGGELRR

-259 EVPPVPLPGKGEG
+259 DVPPAPFGGEPAGHQGGGFGTGYGGLAGTTTLGFASGATGGGATGPGDGRPDARPGGTSGSGGGFGSAGGFGGPSGGAGGFGSAGGFGGASGDPVAGVVAAAPGGAVERPGYGSGSHSAPSPGVAPSGPAGATLAATAFAGQGGGLGSAPTHPQGHPLGHAHVQAPAGAPALPHAG
-272 AALRGGFRET
+272 AAGRILVDAS
-282 EAPGAGFRDGA
+282 EAALVPGASDRTPGAGFR
-293 DAPGTGFRAEAPG
+293 E
-306 GGAWWSGRELPSP
+306 
-319 GEAGAMGAELRDAGR
+319 
-334 GADPSGAG
+334 
-342 SVGAGSVG
+342 
-350 AGSVGPL
+350 
-357 GADGGP
+357 
-363 AGARPGQSTP
+363 
-373 GAGAAGAG
+373 
-381 RPGFGAPDASAP
+381 
-393 GPGQQGAGPWGS
+393 
-405 GPVRA
+405 
-410 GSVDAEPSGPG
+410 
-421 ESGGG
+421 
-426 REGARPGS
+426 
-434 TTPGAGTPGP
+434 
-444 GPSDA
+444 
-449 GRPGAG
+449 
-455 PADAGA
+455 
-461 ADAGRRPGGGPAR
+461 
-474 AGAAGRPLGA
+474 
-484 GAETAGPG
+484 
-492 YGGGS
+492 
-497 RFPALPGRP
+497 
-506 GGTTDALGGALLG
+506 
-519 ALLAG
+519 
-524 PTDLGTGSGAPEG
+524 
-537 GRDGALGPAGTS
+537 
-549 AGGSAGLALLGHVR
+549 
-563 AGGSPGAESR
+563 
-573 PETTAGVPDGFPG
+573 
-586 TEYGPDATGGPGRL
+586 
-600 PGAEYRPETTHSP
+600 
-613 AGRTGTDYP
+613 
-622 QETPGGARGSTG
+622 
-634 AEYGPETT
+634 
-642 GGPGR
+642 
-647 LPGAEY
+647 
-653 RPETAHGPAGRTGTE
+653 
-668 YPQEITGG
+668 EI
-676 PGGFARAEYR
+676 
-686 LEAAGGGL
+686 
-694 PGAEYRSEGGAGRA
+694 
-708 ERPGGA
+708 
-714 YGASAQGGPYREE
+714 
-727 TPRQL
+727 PRQL

-741 DEEQILRIEGALLG
+741 DEEEIVRIERALLG
-755 DGTRRAVGLAVIVG
+755 DGVRRAVGLAVIVG

-783 HRLSDSAFPDG
+783 HRLGETAFPDG

-842 ASRRVLVVLDDAASE
+842 AARRLLVVLDDAASE
-857 SQIRPLLPGSNSCA
+857 SQIRALLPGSSTCA

-890 LDVMGTGHAVEL
+890 LDVMGTEHAVEL
-902 LVRVIGADRVA
+902 LVRVIGEDRVA
-913 REGVAVE
+913 RERAAVE

-951 VHRLA
+951 VQRLA
-956 NERHRLDEL
+956 SERGRLDEL

-977 LTHDGLAAEDRRLL
+977 LTHDGLVESDRRLL

-996 AQGPTL
+996 AQGQTL
-1002 PGWLAGPLLD
+1002 PGWLAGALLD

-1032 VVGMEST
+1032 VVGVEST

-1059 AHHDP
+1059 AGDP
-1064 ADQRAATARM
+1064 VDRQEATVRM

-1095 VLHGG
+1095 VLHGN
-1100 APRWEPPAGC
+1100 APRWQPPESC
-1110 VEELLVDPLEW
+1110 VDELLVDPLEW

-1134 HAAREGMDELCW
+1134 HAAREQMDELCW
-1146 DLAATLATLFEGRG
+1146 DLATTLATLFEGRG
-1160 YFDDWERTHQLALE
+1160 YFDDWERTHRLALE
-1174 CVRSAGNTRGTAAL
+1174 SVRAAGNTRGTAAL
-1188 LGSLGVLYLGRSQ
+1188 LSSLGVLHLARSQ
-1201 SEESRAALTS
+1201 GEESRTALTT
-1211 ALGLFEELGDRQGLA
+1211 ALGLFEELGEVQGAA

-1243 HALTLYDRALRD
+1243 LALSLYERSLLG
-1255 FDRAGDVVGRA
+1255 FDQAGDVVGRA

-1276 MRRGQTSAAQ
+1276 MRRGQTTAAQ

-1293 GIYRSVGYTGGQ
+1293 GIYRSIGYTGGQ

-1318 QGEHERAVTTF
+1318 QGEHERAVRTF

-1355 HAEMGRCEAARGFYA
+1355 HAETGRSEAARGFYA

-1387 VRLDLARLLAA
+1387 VRLDLARLLTAN
-1398 SGGTGERS
+1398 GGVRERS
-1406 RSRELLESA
+1406 RSRELLQSA
-1415 VRAFRDRRMGPELA
+1415 VRAFRDRGMEPELA
-1429 EAERLL
+1429 EAERML
-1435 GSAPTG
+1435 
-1441 GSPAGRTP
+1441 
-1449 GSFSGTPPTV
+1449 
-1459 SGTVV
+1459 
-1464 PGAVVSGT
+1464 
-1472 VVSGTV
+1472 
-1478 VSGTVVSGAP
+1478 
-1488 LPGPAPA
+1488 
-1495 PVRAPAAGS
+1495 RA
-1504 AAGV
+1504 